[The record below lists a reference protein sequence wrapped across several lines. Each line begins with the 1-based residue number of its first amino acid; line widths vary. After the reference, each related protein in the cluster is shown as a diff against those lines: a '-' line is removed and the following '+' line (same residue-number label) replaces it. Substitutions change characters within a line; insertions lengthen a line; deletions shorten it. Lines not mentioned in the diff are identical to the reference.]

1 MKDVFFG
8 TSVLESYMYVPEV
21 LRSNTCV
28 IDCQLC
34 FGPVKD
40 GVVSDQ
46 RKTFFY
52 KNFAKEIYGSE
63 LGKKRR
69 RTE

>member
-8 TSVLESYMYVPEV
+8 TSVLESYMYVPGV

-46 RKTFFY
+46 RKTFF
-52 KNFAKEIYGSE
+52 FFFF
-63 LGKKRR
+63 
-69 RTE
+69 